1 MLALT
6 RKTDYALIALSF
18 LAQEQAEAAKPVSAK
33 RIAETFGLPLPLL
46 MNILKE
52 LVQAKVLSSTRGPHG
67 GYALAIE
74 PDKLTLLEV
83 VTALEGPMRLTQCS
97 DGLPVVGQGC
107 ELSDGC
113 PIRGTLRSLHRRIND
128 FLGEVSLQD
137 LYQERAQAPGNGR
150 TAAHTG
156 GHDTCAC
163 RSTTPPATA
172 PIPKRTA

>member
-18 LAQEQAEAAKPVSAK
+18 LAQQQSEDAKPVSAK

-52 LVQAKVLSSTRGPHG
+52 LVQAKVLSSTRGPQG
-67 GYALAIE
+67 GYDLAVE

-97 DGLPVVGQGC
+97 HGLPVMGQGC
-107 ELSDGC
+107 DLFDGC
-113 PIRGTLRSLHRRIND
+113 PIRGTLRSLHRRING
-128 FLGEVSLQD
+128 FLGEVTLQD
-137 LYQERAQAPGNGR
+137 LYQEHTQAYGNGR
-150 TAAHTG
+150 SLPQTG
-156 GHDTCAC
+156 DKGACAC
-163 RSTTPPATA
+163 RSTPNPAPS